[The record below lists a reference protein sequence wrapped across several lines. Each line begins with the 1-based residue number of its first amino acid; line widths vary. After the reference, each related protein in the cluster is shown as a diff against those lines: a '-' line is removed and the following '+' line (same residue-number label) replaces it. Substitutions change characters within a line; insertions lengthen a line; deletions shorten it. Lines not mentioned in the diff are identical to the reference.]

1 MSYIIFLIG
10 ILLQALPDWSDLNE
24 VLLWFVAGGSS
35 IAVAVL
41 FSFLAENFVFWQNLS
56 KNVKLILSLLFSI
69 GIGAGAYYALSLP
82 DVITVIQPYYA
93 LLVTMILAWLGS
105 QVAYM
110 KAKASGYAQRTVDEA
125 CKK

>member
-41 FSFLAENFVFWQNLS
+41 FSFLAENFVFWQNLR
-56 KNVKLILSLLFSI
+56 KNIRERKII
-69 GIGAGAYYALSLP
+69 GYLKEEIKQRRES
-82 DVITVIQPYYA
+82 
-93 LLVTMILAWLGS
+93 VTI
-105 QVAYM
+105 
-110 KAKASGYAQRTVDEA
+110 E
-125 CKK
+125 